1 MCVKKMRRGDI
12 KLLRTRARQAA
23 RLLGAM
29 SNPRRL
35 IVLCELGHGERSVGA
50 LSRMAGLSQSAL
62 SQHLAKL
69 RAQGLVRTRRDAQTV
84 YYRLTSPTAS
94 AVIATLIAQFCL
106 PARGNRQ
113 KRKDV

>member
-1 MCVKKMRRGDI
+1 MRSDGI
-12 KLLRTRARQAA
+12 KFLKARARQAA

-50 LSRMAGLSQSAL
+50 LARMAGLGQSAL

-69 RAQGLVRTRRDAQTV
+69 RAQGLVRTRREAQTV
-84 YYRLTSPTAS
+84 YYRLASPAAS
-94 AVIATLIAQFCL
+94 AVIATLIAQFCP
-106 PARGNRQ
+106 PARGSRQ
-113 KRKDV
+113 